1 LRPCVDGNPP
11 RPAPSSHLP
20 ASIINAPDLA
30 RTTTLDA
37 TDRLGHADASFVE
50 SLRAQH
56 ERQCNILLASLAECT
71 VTGTLAAY
79 VLEALLGFLAVLVA
93 LLVMYVPMARERRH
107 PFPEDAERS
116 VVSVLR

>member
-1 LRPCVDGNPP
+1 
-11 RPAPSSHLP
+11 
-20 ASIINAPDLA
+20 
-30 RTTTLDA
+30 
-37 TDRLGHADASFVE
+37 
-50 SLRAQH
+50 
-56 ERQCNILLASLAECT
+56 